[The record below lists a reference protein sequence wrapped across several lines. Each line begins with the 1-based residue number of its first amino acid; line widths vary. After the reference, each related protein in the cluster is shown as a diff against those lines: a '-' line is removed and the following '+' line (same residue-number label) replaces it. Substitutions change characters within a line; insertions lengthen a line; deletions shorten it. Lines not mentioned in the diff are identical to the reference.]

1 MLYIPFSYRIY
12 RSNNIIHI
20 DIIVFLILLLLY
32 LIICARCL
40 HICVNFYVKEN
51 STCYLACVFHCAKS
65 LAYELWARFACDFA
79 RLFGCKASL
88 SSFRCELLRVILLQG
103 ELSPERA
110 AHLAHALCDS
120 LNLCLSL
127 SYSLPS
133 LPLVLYF
140 VGLTRAKSMRAQRT
154 MLSTNCYSDAC
165 VRSAKTTPRLC
176 FHFSLNNNDNNS
188 RNWKTKKLPSSEK
201 RQIII
206 TNTSTTRLC
215 VSETRK
221 SNTDETERNKTLK
234 TTNWLG
240 IGRI

>member
-1 MLYIPFSYRIY
+1 MLIRIQPVIWRAHSTVPCRWLTSCEPALVVISLGSSAALIPS
-12 RSNNIIHI
+12 S
-20 DIIVFLILLLLY
+20 
-32 LIICARCL
+32 
-40 HICVNFYVKEN
+40 
-51 STCYLACVFHCAKS
+51 
-65 LAYELWARFACDFA
+65 
-79 RLFGCKASL
+79 SL

-103 ELSPERA
+103 ELSPESA

-120 LNLCLSL
+120 LSLCLSL

-133 LPLVLYF
+133 LFLVLYF

-234 TTNWLG
+234 TTN
-240 IGRI
+240 